1 MDNNESLFEKIKSKY
16 IIKNICSYIKDE
28 NILRKLFLYSKSLQ
42 EKIFIKLFDYQE
54 GYVNKRIKWEKY
66 LYSNEYTD
74 YMYFSKDKLKKQ
86 FKKDLEYLIPVDND
100 IIQKIVINYFSKKK
114 YESDYSEHIDIY
126 SPFFDILLE
135 TEFFGNIFIIQFLM
149 EIIKKCKLKKDYIS
163 KFKELNKLNINYTS
177 IDFYFDDDEDINFLK
192 DCNINFNQLKKLV
205 IRKQLFKK
213 TYNEQLFK
221 SLFTLIHTAN
231 NLVYLSLNIPN
242 KDIKISNDSFE
253 FINNFKFLEHLELD
267 SFEFATTFIFKIK
280 TLKNLKLILCKN
292 ITFEKD
298 SLLQL
303 KSLYLDYNTDINLFL
318 NMPALE
324 EISLNFVVYIEK
336 MIDLKSIKNLK
347 FFEGEPKQFLLLD
360 CPLLE
365 KVKLNKYIN
374 LEEQSKVIEK
384 LCSLKLLKKI
394 YLTIEIN
401 NEQISQIQCK
411 NNSVT
416 EMYIKN
422 DNIKNDF
429 NDCNYILLQN
439 IFPNISDIFFDIN
452 YRKKED
458 KEIIYGIVEN
468 PDCKVK
474 NIYMEIHFSP
484 SFKFYCQS
492 YEKLESVNFNIFSQE
507 INLIKLFPIMSD
519 KNNIIFKSLK
529 SFKLSLFQYK
539 MSLND
544 LNNIFNN
551 IDNMP
556 NLIDFSLNCTPDKID
571 IEFLKKFIRKILLM
585 KFIKRINIKIA
596 KDNYER
602 YSKKE
607 LIKIFPDINFDNF
620 YEINIKKF
628 KIGVLD
634 FCTFS

>member
-66 LYSNEYTD
+66 LYSNDYTD

-126 SPFFDILLE
+126 SPFFDILSE
-135 TEFFGNIFIIQFLM
+135 TEFFGNIFIIQFLI

-458 KEIIYGIVEN
+458 KEIMYGMVEN

-484 SFKFYCQS
+484 SFNFYCQS

-529 SFKLSLFQYK
+529 SFKLSLFRYK

-571 IEFLKKFIRKILLM
+571 IEFLIKFIRKILLM